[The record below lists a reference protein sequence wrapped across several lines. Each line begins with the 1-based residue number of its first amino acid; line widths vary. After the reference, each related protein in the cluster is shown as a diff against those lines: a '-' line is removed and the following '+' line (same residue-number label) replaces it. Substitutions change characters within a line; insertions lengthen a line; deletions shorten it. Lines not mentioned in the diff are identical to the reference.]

1 MNWLKL
7 PPLSSLRA
15 FSAFAEKGG
24 VVQAGAALNVSHAA
38 ISQQLRVLEK
48 HMGVALVRR
57 DGKSLSLSPEGAHLA
72 RAVQLGFGSIGAAV
86 EEVMSAGGARPVH
99 VSLTPTFAASWLMPR
114 LPEFQAKYP
123 EISLTIDPSPHLVEL
138 TPGGVDVAIR
148 YGSGGWPGVDCEMLL
163 ETPFVVVAAPSLLGG
178 RLGWTPEELS
188 QLPWL
193 EEFGTTEAS
202 TWLARRGVD
211 HPPQGRRI
219 SLPGTLLLE
228 GLRAGQG
235 VTATVRHFVEQ
246 DIKAGR
252 LVELH
257 TEPESSGYHV
267 LTAKTPL
274 RPAVKT
280 FVSWLRRQ
288 AGDAR

>member
-24 VVQAGAALNVSHAA
+24 VVQVGAALNVSHAA

-57 DGKSLSLSPEGAHLA
+57 DGKSLSLTPEGAHLA

-86 EEVMSAGGARPVH
+86 EEVMSAGAARPVH

-114 LPEFQAKYP
+114 LPEFQAKFP

-138 TPGGVDVAIR
+138 TRGGVDVAIR

-178 RLGWTPEELS
+178 RSDWTPEELS
-188 QLPWL
+188 QLPRL

-202 TWLARRGVD
+202 TWLVRRGVD

-257 TEPESSGYHV
+257 TEPESSGYHI

>member
-1 MNWLKL
+1 M
-7 PPLSSLRA
+7 
-15 FSAFAEKGG
+15 
-24 VVQAGAALNVSHAA
+24 
-38 ISQQLRVLEK
+38 
-48 HMGVALVRR
+48 
-57 DGKSLSLSPEGAHLA
+57 
-72 RAVQLGFGSIGAAV
+72 
-86 EEVMSAGGARPVH
+86 
-99 VSLTPTFAASWLMPR
+99 
-114 LPEFQAKYP
+114 
-123 EISLTIDPSPHLVEL
+123 
-138 TPGGVDVAIR
+138 
-148 YGSGGWPGVDCEMLL
+148 DCEMLL

-178 RLGWTPEELS
+178 RSDWTPEELS